1 MTIGFRATDEDEKII
16 AAHRREGESTTDVL
30 RRALRL
36 LDREAWEQRA
46 RMDMS
51 RLRDEDLSVEPDAW
65 NYDDDGNIRVAGTS
79 VTVAPRKPEPD
90 R

>member
-16 AAHRREGESTTDVL
+16 SAHRREGESTTDVL

-36 LDREAWEQRA
+36 LDRQTWEQQA
-46 RMDMS
+46 RIDMR
-51 RLRDEDLSVEPDAW
+51 RLRDEDLSAEPDDW
-65 NYDDDGNIRVAGTS
+65 TYDDDGTIHITGTS
-79 VTVAPRKPEPD
+79 VTVAPRQQEAG